1 MRTAATRAEAAP
13 ESAEPDADA
22 NKRKHRPVRSFV
34 LRQGRFTPAQQ
45 RAFDQ
50 HWASFGIDYQAQ
62 PRDLDALFGRH
73 AEHVLEI
80 GFGNGES
87 LAFAAAAQ
95 PGRDLIGIEVH
106 RPGVGRALN
115 ALADQGI
122 SNVRVY
128 CHDAVDI
135 LRNEIAAGTLDEVR
149 IFFPDPWH
157 KKRHHK
163 RRLIQPAFAELLVS
177 RLRVGGVLHLATD
190 WADYARQ
197 MWEVLDAQPQLK
209 NLAGPGG
216 SVARPPWR
224 PATHF
229 ELRGLRLGHGVWD
242 MLYERY

>member
-1 MRTAATRAEAAP
+1 MVAADTSADASP
-13 ESAEPDADA
+13 ESADPETKAS
-22 NKRKHRPVRSFV
+22 NSKRRPVRSFV

-45 RAFDQ
+45 RAFAQ
-50 HWASFGIDYQAQ
+50 HWAQFGVDYHAQ
-62 PRDLDALFGRH
+62 QRDLDTLFGRH

-80 GFGNGES
+80 GFGNGEA
-87 LAFAAAAQ
+87 LAFAASAQ
-95 PGRDLIGIEVH
+95 PERDLIGIEVH

-122 SNVRVY
+122 TNVRVY
-128 CHDAVDI
+128 CHDAVEV
-135 LRNEIAAGTLDEVR
+135 LRNEIAPGALDEVR

-163 RRLIQPAFAELLVS
+163 RRLIQPAFVELLVS

-197 MWEVLDAQPQLK
+197 MWDVLDAQPQL
-209 NLAGPGG
+209 NNQAGPGG

-242 MLYERY
+242 LLYERC

>member
-1 MRTAATRAEAAP
+1 MAAADP
-13 ESAEPDADA
+13 SADA
-22 NKRKHRPVRSFV
+22 TPITTVPASAASHPKHRPVRSFV

-45 RAFDQ
+45 RAFTQ
-50 HWASFGIDYQAQ
+50 HWAQFGVDYLAQ

-80 GFGNGES
+80 GFGNGEA

-95 PGRDLIGIEVH
+95 PERDLIGIEVH

-122 SNVRVY
+122 GNVRVY
-128 CHDAVDI
+128 CHDAVEV
-135 LRNEIAAGTLDEVR
+135 LGNEIAPNTLDEIR

-157 KKRHHK
+157 KMRHHK
-163 RRLIQPAFAELLVS
+163 RRLIQPAFVELLVS

-197 MWEVLDAQPQLK
+197 MWEVLDAQPQLR
-209 NLAGPGG
+209 NRAGAGG
-216 SVARPPWR
+216 HVARPPWR

-229 ELRGLRLGHGVWD
+229 ERRGLRLGHGVWD
-242 MLYERY
+242 LLYERN